1 MNDIKIYLVKI
12 SGKIEESIFR
22 YLLGFIREDKKER
35 ILMQGTKQNADN
47 MLIGEILTKVAIKM
61 NFDID
66 IKEQKIA
73 CSKYGKPYLT
83 DYPNAHFNISHSG
96 NYVACA
102 VSDKPVGTDIQKIGK
117 YCSDTAKRVCSEEE
131 LKQISD
137 SSDKASEFTR
147 LWTQNEAVLIMCGT
161 GFISDNV
168 KNCLD
173 NKSVQ
178 SRRVGDYWLSI
189 SC

>member
-47 MLIGEILTKVAIKM
+47 MLIGEILKM

-147 LWTQNEAVLIMCGT
+147 LWTQKEAVLKMCGT